1 MGLRNS
7 GVVFMDL
14 RGMLKGLQILISE
27 TRNPFELLRQY
38 RRGETLHVRCR
49 GGFEFEV
56 ESRDVYFVSSV
67 SALCGLLRDGIV
79 RLRNGVPVIGDC
91 PVNVNV
97 AVPMREV
104 SRSSR
109 FLCEKGVPFV
119 EFTYK
124 RPLRFRLLK
133 GFMGLQGIHETF
145 FERNYEVFD
154 FRGKR
159 VLDVGGFIGDTAVY
173 FVESGAREVV
183 TVEPLFHEVLA
194 ENVRLNGVEERVT
207 VVKGA
212 FSNTGGTT
220 TVHLDE
226 NWAGASSEFVGQFRG
241 GGKAISVPNV
251 PTKEFFKEFGTFDV
265 AKVDC
270 EGCEYRVLWDV
281 LENVAEGAVVEFHF
295 WNDEMKSQY
304 SRMLAKLRSGG
315 YSVEVYRRSG
325 SVSLVKIT
333 KGRLEVPGGGPVK
346 R

>member
-1 MGLRNS
+1 MDVRGILRGLR
-7 GVVFMDL
+7 L
-14 RGMLKGLQILISE
+14 LLSE
-27 TRNPFELLRQY
+27 TRNPVEILGGF
-38 RRGETLHVRCR
+38 RRGEKLRVKCK

-56 ESRDVYFVSSV
+56 NSGDVYFVSSLG
-67 SALCGLLRDGIV
+67 ALCGLLREGIV
-79 RLRNGVPVIGDC
+79 SLQNGVPMIGDC

-97 AVPMREV
+97 AVPMREI
-104 SRSSR
+104 SRGSR
-109 FLCEKGVPFV
+109 FLCENGVPFV

-154 FRGKR
+154 FHGKR
-159 VLDVGGFIGDTAVY
+159 ILDVGGFIGDTAVY

-194 ENVRLNGVEERVT
+194 ENLRLNGVEERAT

-241 GGKAISVPNV
+241 DGKAISVPNV
-251 PTKEFFKEFGTFDV
+251 PAREFFKEFGTFDV

-270 EGCEYRVLWDV
+270 EGCEYRVLWDI

-304 SRMLAKLRSGG
+304 NRTLAELGSRG
-315 YSVEVYRRSG
+315 YSVEVYRKAS
-325 SVSLVKIT
+325 SVTLVRILK
-333 KGRLEVPGGGPVK
+333 P
-346 R
+346 